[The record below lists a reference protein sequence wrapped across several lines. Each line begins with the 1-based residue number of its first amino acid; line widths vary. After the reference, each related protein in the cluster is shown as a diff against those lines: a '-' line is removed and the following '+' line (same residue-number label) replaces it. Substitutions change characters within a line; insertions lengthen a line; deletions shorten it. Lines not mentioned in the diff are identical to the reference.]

1 MIIRFQIPV
10 ILRVLSIQFPTDAP
24 KQITDAAIMSP
35 YIAVSRRFSGA
46 SFIMYNPP
54 ANHHL
59 DKIQTQII
67 LNINEYRYFNTFS
80 SYDYDA

>member
-1 MIIRFQIPV
+1 MTIQIPV

-24 KQITDAAIMSP
+24 KQMTDAAMMSP

-59 DKIQTQII
+59 DKIPTQNI
-67 LNINEYRYFNTFS
+67 LNKN
-80 SYDYDA
+80 DYKCLDNFLMEN